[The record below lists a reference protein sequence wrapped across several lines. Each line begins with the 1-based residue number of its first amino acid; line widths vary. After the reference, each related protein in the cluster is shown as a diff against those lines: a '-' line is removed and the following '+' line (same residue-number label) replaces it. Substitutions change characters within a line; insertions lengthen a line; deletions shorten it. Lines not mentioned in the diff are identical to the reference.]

1 MDRILKLGGKEFKVE
16 INFRKSY
23 ELTKYRNKVSIGFD
37 FSDADKSIVS
47 EILKIS
53 EMKNNGEEID
63 MTSLSPEAIRFLQSK
78 STQNLFSYDE
88 IIDIVKILTGI
99 ENQTEV
105 EALLD
110 IEIQDTSYDEI
121 ITKLIEMIN
130 EVFTNV
136 KGS

>member
-1 MDRILKLGGKEFKVE
+1 MENILKLGGKEFKVQ
-16 INFRKSY
+16 INFKKSY
-23 ELTKYRNKVSIGFD
+23 ELTKYRNKVSLGFD

-53 EMKNNGEEID
+53 EMKNNGKEID
-63 MTSLSPEAIRFLQSK
+63 MSVLSPEAIKFLQSK

-99 ENQTEV
+99 EDNKEV
-105 EALLD
+105 EELLD
-110 IEIQDTSYDEI
+110 AEIQDTSYDEI

-130 EVFTNV
+130 AVFTNV